1 MRYEQRA
8 EHAGIHA
15 NPDSGNHPGTVALTK
30 ELVEILTNPHTYH
43 EGGGGGGGGREG
55 AKARHKQIQCSKQL
69 HFLTELQHN
78 TRQPCK
84 TPYEKLNVHDCPN
97 APDQH

>member
-43 EGGGGGGGGREG
+43 EGGGGGGGERGSKSTPQ
-55 AKARHKQIQCSKQL
+55 ADSMLKATALPHRAATQHTSA
-69 HFLTELQHN
+69 LQN
-78 TRQPCK
+78 P
-84 TPYEKLNVHDCPN
+84 V
-97 APDQH
+97 